1 MFDLLAE
8 IIEFIAG
15 SWWKGQKKKPKEPT
29 EKETN
34 E

>member
-8 IIEFIAG
+8 ILEFIAG
-15 SWWKGQKKKPKEPT
+15 SWWKGQKKEPEEPP

>member
-8 IIEFIAG
+8 ILQFIAG
-15 SWWKGQKKKPKEPT
+15 SWWKGQKKKPEEST
-29 EKETN
+29 EKESN

>member
-1 MFDLLAE
+1 MFEVLAE

-15 SWWKGQKKKPKEPT
+15 SWWKVQKKKPEEPT

>member
-8 IIEFIAG
+8 ILEFIAG
-15 SWWKGQKKKPKEPT
+15 SWWKGQKKKTEEPA
-29 EKETN
+29 EKESN